1 MSGGTPRPDLSPRQA
16 AAVSAGGTVLVDAGA
31 GSGKTTVLVERYV
44 RALTE
49 RNLQPSQVL
58 AVTFTNRAAGEL
70 RERIRARLRGEGRDD
85 LVGAVE
91 SGWIGTIHGA
101 CRRILQEEGAG
112 AGATGALRVA
122 GAIEAILLRDRAFDV
137 ALRETVAAQGDTGLE
152 LAASYGRERLR
163 RIATDLLL
171 GARLR
176 GRVPSAPAAV
186 ADEST
191 LTAALVRLREA
202 AHDEAVCDGESDA
215 VVRRRR
221 AAADLLALLDR
232 DPGPT
237 ELADLGAYR
246 ALGPRAYKDVVVE
259 AELAAR
265 DLVAASV
272 AAPLDDLLTRFAQHY
287 EAAKEAAGA
296 LDHDDLL
303 IRTHAL
309 LERDAVVRQR
319 LQERFREI
327 LIDEFQDT
335 DGLQI
340 RIVELL
346 RGDDVP
352 LFLVGDEQ
360 QSIYGFRGADV
371 EVFRRARAAAVD
383 DPTATA
389 LELPENRR
397 SRPALV
403 GAVNA
408 VFLRDEAFA
417 HRPLEAVRED
427 EGDALALELVIGVG
441 ERIDDGRAREA
452 AAIAARIRRLVDEE
466 GYRPGDVALL
476 FRAGSRARLYE
487 QALRE
492 QGLATVASTGRGF
505 LRRQPV
511 ADVIALLRV
520 LWNRYDDLALL
531 TCLASPMAGVSNDGL
546 ALISAATEWEV
557 VEALDR
563 LGEIPL
569 DPADAARAASLRDA
583 LARLRP
589 RVGRLG
595 LADLVAA
602 AITETS
608 YDIATL
614 VLPDG
619 IERMANLDK
628 LQRVARDFEEAQGPD
643 LPAFVRAIESGRLDG
658 ELRAEGVVASEDDDA
673 IRLMT
678 IHQAKGLEFPVVV
691 FADTAFG
698 RAAEAP
704 SAIVA
709 ADGRTGVVVPA
720 ATGSLQPTRML
731 LGLREERAEAERA
744 ETLRLAYVA
753 CTRARDRLL
762 IGGARGG
769 RAVSGTILRWL
780 DEMLGDVDLE
790 KPGSRIVDVDGIPI
804 GVDIVDEVPVIAA
817 RVAAAAAVEGQVEP
831 EPGVQLALAVD
842 RIAGDEEVG
851 EAVPGP
857 LAPLPSPSAPTPP
870 TLSYSAL
877 GLFTQCPYRFRLER
891 IAGLPSAQPGGAAA
905 VGRAVHRAIELGE
918 GADLDALLR
927 EADPAAGPDDE
938 ATVRAALAR
947 YIGSPLAARLA
958 RAAQVRHEQPFA
970 FHVGDAV
977 VAGRYDLTA
986 DLDGRFVIGDIK
998 VGSLASTSAEAR
1010 RDADYAIQEAV
1021 YALAALAAGY
1031 DEVTVLYQWLGDD
1044 AAAAE
1049 IAERTFSAA
1058 ERPLLEERLAG
1069 LVDRALGGPWPA
1081 RPSERVCRS
1090 CPAFGVLCTGTEGGG
1105 GDPAGYAYESA

>member
-1 MSGGTPRPDLSPRQA
+1 MSSGAPRPDLSPRQA
-16 AAVSAGGTVLVDAGA
+16 AAVTAAGTVLVDAGA

-70 RERIRARLRGEGRDD
+70 RERIRARLRGDGRED

-112 AGATGALRVA
+112 AGAPGSLRVA
-122 GAIEAILLRDRAFDV
+122 GAIEAILLRDRAFDT
-137 ALRETVAAQGDTGLE
+137 ALRETVAAQGDVGLE

-163 RIATDLLL
+163 RIATDLLV

-176 GRVPSAPAAV
+176 GIAPCAPVVVGDESALATAV
-186 ADEST
+186 A
-191 LTAALVRLREA
+191 RLRDA
-202 AHDEAVCDGESDA
+202 AQEEAVCDGESDA
-215 VVRRRR
+215 VARRRR

-232 DPGPT
+232 DPAPA
-237 ELADLGAYR
+237 ELADLGAFR
-246 ALGPRAYKDVVVE
+246 ALGPRAYKDVVLE

-265 DLVAASV
+265 DLVAA
-272 AAPLDDLLTRFAQHY
+272 AIAEPLDELLARYARHY
-287 EAAKEAAGA
+287 EAAKDAAGA
-296 LDHDDLL
+296 LDQDDLL

-309 LERDAVVRQR
+309 LQADEAVRAR
-319 LQERFREI
+319 LRERFREI

-340 RIVELL
+340 GIVELL
-346 RGDDVP
+346 RGADVP

-371 EVFRRARAAAVD
+371 EVFRRVRTAALDDAAA
-383 DPTATA
+383 TT

-403 GAVNA
+403 AAVNTI
-408 VFLRDEAFA
+408 FLRDEGFA
-417 HRPLEAVRED
+417 HRPLEAVREA
-427 EGDALALELVIGVG
+427 EGDDLAVELVVGVG

-452 AAIAARIRRLVDEE
+452 AAVAARIRELIDGE

-511 ADVIALLRV
+511 ADVMALLRV

-563 LGEIPL
+563 LAEIDL

-643 LPAFVRAIESGRLDG
+643 LPGFVRAIESGRLDA

-698 RAAEAP
+698 RPSEAA

-720 ATGSLQPTRML
+720 ATGSLQPTRAL
-731 LGLREERAEAERA
+731 LALRDERAEAERA

-753 CTRARDRLL
+753 CTRARDHLL
-762 IGGARGG
+762 ISGARGG

-780 DEMLGDVDLE
+780 DETLGDVDTE
-790 KPGSRIVDVDGIPI
+790 TPGRRVVDVDGVPFGIQVVDTAPASVPATPAEPI
-804 GVDIVDEVPVIAA
+804 EDVVEAEPGGQLALVMDSP
-817 RVAAAAAVEGQVEP
+817 AAAV
-831 EPGVQLALAVD
+831 AH
-842 RIAGDEEVG
+842 
-851 EAVPGP
+851 EAIPGP
-857 LAPLPSPSAPTPP
+857 LAALPAASAPTPP
-870 TLSYSAL
+870 SLSYSAL
-877 GLFTQCPYRFRLER
+877 ALFAQCPYRFRLER
-891 IAGLPSAQPGGAAA
+891 IAGLPPEQPGGAAA
-905 VGRAVHRAIELGE
+905 IGRAVHRAIELGAS
-918 GADLDALLR
+918 ADPAALLR
-927 EADPAAGPDDE
+927 EADPTAGPSEVAVVD
-938 ATVRAALAR
+938 AALAR
-947 YIGSPLAARLA
+947 YARSPLAARLA
-958 RAAQVRHEQPFA
+958 GATRVRHEQPFA
-970 FHVGDAV
+970 FVVGDAV

-986 DLDGRFVIGDIK
+986 EVDGGFVIGDIK
-998 VGSLASTSAEAR
+998 VGSLAGLGAAER

-1049 IAERTFSAA
+1049 IAERTYESADRA
-1058 ERPLLEERLAG
+1058 VLQERLAG
-1069 LVDRALGGPWPA
+1069 LVGGALEGPWPA
-1081 RPSERVCRS
+1081 RPSERICRS
-1090 CPAFGVLCTGTEGGG
+1090 CPAFGVLCAGTEGGG
-1105 GDPAGYAYESA
+1105 GDAAGYAYESA